1 MVQTANFGLP
11 RLGVAR
17 ALEAAAEAYRNG
29 EIDAA
34 ALRQAGAELRA
45 RHWRLQKDA
54 GIDIVPSN
62 DFSFCDRVLDMSIMA
77 GLVGSDAS
85 AKTERPW
92 FDTAERYVVP
102 EFHADQEFRVASSKA
117 IDEFNEAAAL
127 GIPTRPVL
135 IGPVT
140 YLSLGTSMCGA
151 FDPIALLDRLLPV
164 YVQVL
169 AQLDDAGA
177 DWVQIDEPVLGGVL
191 TAARRTAFR
200 RAYGL
205 LSTIGI
211 KILVATYC
219 GGLGANLDVVAE
231 LPIDGLH
238 VDLVSAPRELD
249 DVLSLWPVDR
259 VLSLGVV
266 DGRNAGRADLT
277 GALAAIDIAANA
289 RGRDRLQ
296 IAPSC
301 PLIYAPADA
310 DLDAARDPELAP
322 WLAYAKQKLAE
333 VIAFKDAA
341 TCSTCP
347 AARAYC

>member
-11 RLGVAR
+11 RLAVAR
-17 ALEAAAEAYRNG
+17 ALEAATEAYRNG

-102 EFHADQEFRVASSKA
+102 EFHADQEFRLASCKA

-140 YLSLGTSMCGA
+140 YLSLGKAFDGA

-169 AQLDDAGA
+169 AHLDDVGA
-177 DWVQIDEPVLGGVL
+177 DWVQIDEPVLSGAL
-191 TAARRTAFR
+191 TAAQRTAFR

-211 KILVATYC
+211 KILVATYF

-238 VDLVSAPRELD
+238 VDLVSAPREID

-259 VLSLGVV
+259 VLSLGVI
-266 DGRNAGRADLT
+266 DGRNAECADLA
-277 GALAAIDIAANA
+277 GALAVIDIAASA
-289 RGRDRLQ
+289 RDRDRLQ

-301 PLIYAPADA
+301 PLIYAPADL

-333 VIAFKDAA
+333 VIALKQAVA
-341 TCSTCP
+341 HGKCP